1 MNMQIM
7 NFINNYQAKWFFA
20 DFAFASDILANG
32 IWGSKCYEIF
42 AVFGIQAST
51 VQAGVAA
58 LELIRIG
65 VLLYQRAIERQ
76 TQSIESSP
84 FQNKKNGAK
93 NQ

>member
-7 NFINNYQAKWFFA
+7 NFINNYQTKWFLA

-42 AVFGIQAST
+42 AVFGIQASA
-51 VQAGVAA
+51 VQAGIAA

-65 VLLYQRAIERQ
+65 ILLYERGVDRQ
-76 TQSIESSP
+76 TQSIESSSL
-84 FQNKKNGAK
+84 QNKKYGTK
-93 NQ
+93 D